1 MSLTKT
7 KNYNE
12 VEPIIPV
19 APYLGGKIRL
29 AKKIIA
35 RINAIEHTAYCEP
48 FVGMGGVFFRRN
60 IRPKAEFIND
70 YNGEVINLFRLL
82 REHYPQFMEV
92 LKFQISS
99 RREFDRLVKIA
110 PGSLTDLQRA
120 ARFLYLQK
128 TSFGGKVSGQSFGV
142 TKERGSRFDIN
153 KIAPILEDAYER
165 LAGVTIE
172 NLSFE
177 KFIPRYDKS
186 TTLFYIDPPYYTNE
200 DDYGKDLF
208 KRSDFEVLNELL
220 KALKGRFILSLND
233 RPEVREI
240 FKSFDFEEV
249 SLKYSI
255 TKNAGKKANE
265 VIISN

>member
-1 MSLTKT
+1 MSLTETT
-7 KNYNE
+7 KYYE
-12 VEPIIPV
+12 VEPTVPV

-29 AKKIIA
+29 AKKIIT
-35 RINAIEHTAYCEP
+35 RINTIEHTAYCEP

-60 IRPKAEFIND
+60 MRPKAEFIND
-70 YNGEVINLFRLL
+70 YNGEVVNLFRIL

-99 RREFDRLVKIA
+99 RREFERMVKIA
-110 PGSLTDLQRA
+110 PNTLTDLQRA

-128 TSFGGKVSGQSFGV
+128 TSFGGRVSGQSFGV
-142 TKERGSRFDIN
+142 TKERGSRFDIT
-153 KIAPILEDAYER
+153 KIAPILEDVYER
-165 LAGVTIE
+165 LSGVTIE

-200 DDYGKDLF
+200 NDYGRDLF
-208 KRSDFEVLNELL
+208 RRSDFEVLNELL
-220 KALKGRFILSLND
+220 KGLKGRFILSLND

-240 FKSFDFEEV
+240 FKSFNFEEV
-249 SLKYSI
+249 SLKYSLAKVT
-255 TKNAGKKANE
+255 TKTVGE
-265 VIISN
+265 LIISN